1 MKHEIDINGLLV
13 QFDKM
18 TNLDLSKG
26 LQNACILVEN
36 EARKNAPANTGE
48 LRRSITH
55 RLKSDTVGVVGTNLS
70 YAPYVE
76 YGTGIFSSQGNGRQ
90 DPWSYQDA
98 KGQWHTTS
106 GMKPQPFLHPALE
119 NNIEQIKQQI
129 GKEIIKELMK
139 ND

>member
-55 RLKSDTVGVVGTNLS
+55 RLESDTVGVVGTNLS

-90 DPWSYQDA
+90 EPWSYQDA